1 MKLELGIF
9 NVENIILADRTCIRD
24 RTLCVNLNELKRMIS
39 EDRRFL
45 KVEIEIVHPG
55 ESVRIIN
62 VLDVIE
68 PRTKEKGG
76 VTFPGWMGAIGIA
89 GIGKTHVLKGVGA
102 IEVGLMKDFY
112 GAILDMKGPGA
123 ELTNYSHLHHI
134 VLVTEPAPDIDQAEY
149 SYALKT
155 AGVKVSTYLAKTSLS
170 LQPHET
176 RVYEIPPLNTPT
188 VQVGLPRV
196 AYLHITEIHEV
207 LKEPFIYGDNP
218 RRYFPT
224 LLHPN
229 ELIDGAIV
237 SCTYDYSPGLKNFTY
252 SFINSPVVEGLY
264 QRHRKDLEFV
274 GVVVANAPLVLAD
287 KKRSAIMAAKLIRFN
302 LGADGVI
309 ITKDGGGH
317 PDIDLM
323 ECCEQCEL
331 LGVRTCLI
339 NSEMLSPDG
348 TGIYSMIAFSEY
360 ADCVISA
367 GNVDEMVDLP
377 SMERVIGGESMA
389 IDIQGPFDKP
399 MRVPIRM
406 IPNAISQLGFTK
418 VTTEEL

>member
-1 MKLELGIF
+1 M
-9 NVENIILADRTCIRD
+9 
-24 RTLCVNLNELKRMIS
+24 
-39 EDRRFL
+39 
-45 KVEIEIVHPG
+45 
-55 ESVRIIN
+55 
-62 VLDVIE
+62 
-68 PRTKEKGG
+68 
-76 VTFPGWMGAIGIA
+76 GIA
-89 GIGKTHVLKGVGA
+89 GIGKTHVLKGAGV

-123 ELTNYSHLHHI
+123 ELTNYSDLHHI
-134 VLVTEPAPDIDQAEY
+134 ILVTEPMTDIDQAEY
-149 SYALKT
+149 SHALKT
-155 AGVKVSTYLAKTSLS
+155 AGLKASTYLARTTLLLKP
-170 LQPHET
+170 QEI
-176 RVYEIPPLNTPT
+176 RVFEIPPLGMGP
-188 VQVGLPRV
+188 VKMDLPRI
-196 AYLHITEIHEV
+196 AYLHITEIHEI

-218 RRYFPT
+218 RRYFPI

-229 ELIDGAIV
+229 ELIDGGIV

-252 SFINSPVVEGLY
+252 SLINNPVVEGLY
-264 QRHRKDLEFV
+264 KRHRKDLEFV
-274 GVVVANAPLVLAD
+274 GVVLANAPLVLAD
-287 KKRSAIMAAKLIRFN
+287 KKRSAIMAAKIIRFN

-331 LGVRTCLI
+331 LGVKTCLI

-348 TGIYSMIAFSEY
+348 TGIYSMIAFSKF
-360 ADCVISA
+360 ADCVVSV

-377 SMERVIGGESMA
+377 EMERVIGGESMA

-406 IPNAISQLGFTK
+406 IPNAISQVGFTK
-418 VTTEEL
+418 ITTEEF

>member
-1 MKLELGIF
+1 MKLDLGVFKIRG
-9 NVENIILADRTCIRD
+9 ILANTHTFIQDQI
-24 RTLCVNLNELKRMIS
+24 LHVNLIELKQIIA
-39 EDRRFL
+39 DDQRFS
-45 KVEIEIVHPG
+45 KIEIEIVHPG
-55 ESVRIIN
+55 DSVRVIN

-68 PRTKEKGG
+68 PRVKVKGG
-76 VTFPGWMGAIGIA
+76 QTFPGWLGKTGVA
-89 GIGKTHVLKGVGA
+89 GIGRTHTLKGVGV

-123 ELTNYSHLHHI
+123 ELTNYSDLHHI
-134 VLVTEPAPDIDQAEY
+134 VLVTAPAPDINQTEY
-149 SYALKT
+149 SHALKT
-155 AGVKVSTYLAKTSLS
+155 AGLKAATYLAKASL
-170 LQPHET
+170 LLDPDEL
-176 RVYEIPPLNTPT
+176 RIYEIPPLNQSSPKL
-188 VQVGLPRV
+188 GLPRI

-252 SFINSPVVEGLY
+252 SFMNNPVMEGFY
-264 QRHRKDLEFV
+264 QKHGRELEFV

-287 KKRSAIMAAKLIRFN
+287 KKRSALMAAKLVKFN

-331 LGVRTCLI
+331 LGVKTCLI

-348 TGIYSMIAFSEY
+348 TGIYSMIAFSKF
-360 ADCVISA
+360 ADCVISV
-367 GNVDEMVDLP
+367 GNVDERVDLP
-377 SMERVIGGESMA
+377 AMERVVGGESMA
-389 IDIQGPFDKP
+389 IDIQGPFDKA
-399 MRVPIRM
+399 MKIPIRM

-418 VTTEEL
+418 VTTEEF

>member
-9 NVENIILADRTCIRD
+9 NIRNIVGNSHTFIQDQALYI
-24 RTLCVNLNELKRMIS
+24 NLNELKQVIADDQHFS
-39 EDRRFL
+39 
-45 KVEIEIVHPG
+45 KIEIEIAHPG
-55 ESVRIIN
+55 NSVRIIN

-68 PRTKEKGG
+68 PRVKVKGG
-76 VTFPGWMGAIGIA
+76 EIFPGWIGEMGVA
-89 GIGKTHVLKGVGA
+89 GIGRTHALKGVGV

-112 GAILDMKGPGA
+112 GAILDMKGAGA
-123 ELTNYSHLHHI
+123 ELTNYSNLHYVI
-134 VLVTEPAPDIDQAEY
+134 LVTEPAPGIDQAEY
-149 SYALKT
+149 SHALKM
-155 AGVKVSTYLAKTSLS
+155 AGLKAATYLARASIS
-170 LQPHET
+170 LQPDEL
-176 RVYEIPPLNTPT
+176 RIYEIAPLNRPSIN
-188 VQVGLPRV
+188 VGLPRI

-252 SFINSPVVEGLY
+252 SFLNSPAVEGLY
-264 QRHRKDLEFV
+264 QRHGKELEFV

-287 KKRSAIMAAKLIRFN
+287 KKRSAVMAAKLIRFI

-323 ECCEQCEL
+323 ECCEQCER
-331 LGVRTCLI
+331 LGVKTCLI

-377 SMERVIGGESMA
+377 SMELVIGGKSMA

-418 VTTEEL
+418 VTTEEF